1 MRINTNVS
9 ALNTYRNLTNT
20 ENAVNSS
27 MQKLSSGFRIN
38 RAADDAAGLAI
49 ANKLR
54 DTSRALQA
62 ANRNAQQAS
71 SMLQTA
77 DGAGQSIASI
87 LDRMKEL
94 ASQAASDN
102 IGDQRG
108 KLNNEFKALN
118 DEIQRIV
125 DTTQYQG
132 TKLLNGSGAGTVSV
146 GTDSTV
152 YASGADIAKITASSS
167 AYADTTSGTDY
178 TLDADTTSGV
188 ITLSWTDAGGTSQTE
203 KVLAED
209 GAQTLTFAE
218 AGITI
223 ETATTFNVG
232 TSAGVWDSKKI
243 SLDATPGSGSGLTIL
258 VGATGQQ
265 TGADKL
271 DIKLAQIAKIGSFD
285 LTSLSGAQTAMDS
298 VDTLLDT
305 VNDFIGDVGALQ
317 SRLDFTMQNLAVSI
331 QNTAASEST
340 IRDVDMAQEMTNF
353 SKNQILQQAG
363 TAMLAQA
370 NQLGQGVLTLL
381 RG

>member
-102 IGDQRG
+102 IGDQRD

-132 TKLLNGSGAGTVSV
+132 TKLLNGSGAGSVSV
-146 GTDSTV
+146 STSSGL
-152 YASGADIAKITASSS
+152 YASGADITSIKATSS
-167 AYADTTSGTDY
+167 AYATTGGTAY
-178 TLDADTTSGV
+178 TLDTDTSSGV
-188 ITLSWTDAGGTSQTE
+188 ITLSWNDGAAQSE

-209 GAQTLTFAE
+209 GAQTLTFAK

-223 ETATTFNVG
+223 DTASTFNVG
-232 TSAGVWDSKKI
+232 TSAGVWDSKTI
-243 SLDATPGSGSGLTIL
+243 TLNPSPGSGSGLTIL

-271 DIKLAQIAKIGSFD
+271 DISLAQIAKIGSFD
-285 LTSLSGAQTAMDS
+285 LTTLTGAQTAMTS

-305 VNDFIGDVGALQ
+305 VNDFIGSVGALQ

>member
-1 MRINTNVS
+1 MQNLAVSIQNT
-9 ALNTYRNLTNT
+9 
-20 ENAVNSS
+20 
-27 MQKLSSGFRIN
+27 
-38 RAADDAAGLAI
+38 
-49 ANKLR
+49 
-54 DTSRALQA
+54 
-62 ANRNAQQAS
+62 
-71 SMLQTA
+71 
-77 DGAGQSIASI
+77 
-87 LDRMKEL
+87 
-94 ASQAASDN
+94 AASDN
-102 IGDQRG
+102 IGDQRS

-132 TKLLNGSGAGTVSV
+132 TKLLNGSGAGSVSV
-146 GTDSTV
+146 ATDSTL
-152 YASGADIAKITASSS
+152 YASGADITKITASSS
-167 AYADTTSGTDY
+167 AFADTTSGTDY
-178 TLDADTTSGV
+178 TLDTDTSSGV
-188 ITLSWTDAGGTSQTE
+188 ITLSWTDAAGDTQAE

-223 ETATTFNVG
+223 DTSATFNVG

-243 SLDATPGSGSGLTIL
+243 SLDASPGSGSGLTIL

-265 TGADKL
+265 SGADKL

-285 LTSLSGAQTAMDS
+285 LTSLSGAQTAMTS
-298 VDTLLDT
+298 VDDLLDT